1 MKSIGGQQGCVLDA
15 IQRAG
20 RPLSADE
27 TRELLHHTGIGL
39 ATVYRAVKRGVAE
52 GVLRA
57 VHLGG
62 GGARY
67 EAAGLGHH
75 HHFECNQCNGVFCV
89 EGCPRGLSQ
98 LVPPGFELRSHDV
111 VLSGLCRNCKEA
123 VA

>member
-1 MKSIGGQQGCVLDA
+1 MSTIRGQQGYVLGA
-15 IQRAG
+15 IRQAG

-27 TRELLHHTGIGL
+27 VRELLRNSGIGL

-57 VHLGG
+57 IHLGS

-67 EAAGLGHH
+67 EPASLGHH
-75 HHFECNQCNGVFCV
+75 HHFECDRCKRVFCV
-89 EGCPRGLSQ
+89 KGCPRGINK
-98 LVPPGFELRSHDV
+98 LVPLGFEFRSHDI
-111 VLSGLCRNCKEA
+111 VLGGLCKHCKEA